1 MTPEAI
7 AQTLAE
13 LFNTADVQAIAPG
26 SWQID
31 TPTYRLLILLSEDD
45 SWLRLLL
52 PIVPLREAQPFLA
65 QFLEANFDDT
75 QQVRYAL
82 YDDVVWAVYQHN
94 SSTLTKE
101 DFSSAIARLIT
112 LYEAGLNDVFNRL
125 IENRVRKIVQA
136 AKQQG
141 QSLEATMQN
150 LERFYAEGLL
160 GEVNQTVEA
169 REEVLAAWKRQ
180 LERLWNEV
188 GI

>member
-7 AQTLAE
+7 AQTLSD
-13 LFNTADVQAIAPG
+13 LFSKADLQAIAPG
-26 SWQID
+26 SWQVD
-31 TPTYRLLILLSEDD
+31 TPTYRLLVLLSEDH
-45 SWLRLLL
+45 SWLRVLL
-52 PIVPLREAQPFLA
+52 PIVPLHEAQAFLA

-75 QQVRYAL
+75 QEVRYAL
-82 YDDVVWAVYQHN
+82 YDGVIWAVYQHN
-94 SSTLTKE
+94 SSTLTTE
-101 DFSSAIARLIT
+101 DLSSAIARLIS

-125 IENRVRKIVQA
+125 IENRVRQIVQA

-188 GI
+188 